1 MTTATARLVVTRPRA
16 MFGRWRRLRVLVDGV
31 ERASLRCGD
40 AARLL
45 VAAGPHRVQVAM
57 DWCASPELELHC
69 AADSTAEL
77 ECVHPTWW
85 RAPSVMRRD
94 PHRLFGLRVVRG
106 GGATA

>member
-1 MTTATARLVVTRPRA
+1 MTDATSRIVVTRPLA

-40 AARLL
+40 TARLF

-57 DWCASPELELHC
+57 DWCTSPLLELDC
-69 AADSTAEL
+69 RADGTAEL
-77 ECVHPTWW
+77 ECLHPAWW
-85 RAPSVMRRD
+85 RAPSLMRRE
-94 PHRLFGLRVVRG
+94 PHRLFGLRVLR